1 MVNVRG
7 VRDLLS
13 AVAAYSDWHF
23 AIGVRIR
30 FANPM
35 LLYQTYPSDWVNL
48 YAEKAL
54 IFVDP
59 TVRWGLE
66 HPGICRWS
74 DLQDTDEAGVM
85 EKAAE
90 YGLRYGIVV
99 SVGEASART
108 LGFFCRDDRE
118 LNDEEAQFALAH
130 VQSLHDMTE
139 GLAKASE
146 PQLAELRNLGAVLP
160 R

>member
-1 MVNVRG
+1 MVNVLC

-13 AVAAYSDWHF
+13 AVAAQSDWHF

-30 FANPM
+30 FANPT
-35 LLYQTYPSDWVNL
+35 LLYQTYPREWVNL
-48 YAEKAL
+48 YAEKAM

-74 DLQDTDEAGVM
+74 DLKDQDEAGVM
-85 EKAAE
+85 AKAAE
-90 YGLRYGIVV
+90 FGLRYGIVV

-108 LGFFCRDDRE
+108 LGFFCREDRE
-118 LNDEEAQFALAH
+118 LSEADAAFALVK
-130 VQSLHDMTE
+130 VQEIHDATAGIGQATE
-139 GLAKASE
+139 S
-146 PQLAELRNLGAVLP
+146 QLAELRNLNALL
-160 R
+160 RS